1 MQDLTARLDDMGGVY
16 LQFEEGLEAT
26 AMFVTAAYSLSD
38 HVDMEPPMKEVS
50 DCECVSES
58 ESESDIPC
66 VCDSSDVNTLLM
78 LKLLMLKLLR
88 LWPSSLQDQVI
99 QLVNSI
105 FSRKSWDSLAEA
117 FSVACAAAALSNN
130 RFHVPVVVTPQGP
143 PTVSHSQPSLQ
154 VCRSAHCH
162 RQLLVTTGAN
172 VTYVCFP
179 QLLVTDVMSQPL
191 TSASVLAESAV
202 AVTSKSVVLS
212 HAPFALNEYVMFVAC
227 LLQEFLILT

>member
-1 MQDLTARLDDMGGVY
+1 
-16 LQFEEGLEAT
+16 
-26 AMFVTAAYSLSD
+26 
-38 HVDMEPPMKEVS
+38 
-50 DCECVSES
+50 
-58 ESESDIPC
+58 
-66 VCDSSDVNTLLM
+66 M
-78 LKLLMLKLLR
+78 LKLLMLKLLL

-130 RFHVPVVVTPQGP
+130 HFHVPVVVTPQGP

-162 RQLLVTTGAN
+162 RHLLVTTGTN

-212 HAPFALNEYVMFVAC
+212 HAPFALNEYVIFVAC
-227 LLQEFLILT
+227 LLQEFPILTRASLDISNVGRGEGGWGLLSPESSQIQQTPVVVNTLGEL

>member
-1 MQDLTARLDDMGGVY
+1 MRVI
-16 LQFEEGLEAT
+16 FR
-26 AMFVTAAYSLSD
+26 
-38 HVDMEPPMKEVS
+38 
-50 DCECVSES
+50 
-58 ESESDIPC
+58 
-66 VCDSSDVNTLLM
+66 VCDSSDVGTLLM
-78 LKLLMLKLLR
+78 LKLLMLKLLL

-162 RQLLVTTGAN
+162 RHLLLTTGAN
-172 VTYVCFP
+172 VTFVCFP

-212 HAPFALNEYVMFVAC
+212 HAPFALNEYVIFVAC
-227 LLQEFLILT
+227 LLQEFPILTRASLHISNVGRGGGLLSPESSQIQQTPVVVNTLGEL